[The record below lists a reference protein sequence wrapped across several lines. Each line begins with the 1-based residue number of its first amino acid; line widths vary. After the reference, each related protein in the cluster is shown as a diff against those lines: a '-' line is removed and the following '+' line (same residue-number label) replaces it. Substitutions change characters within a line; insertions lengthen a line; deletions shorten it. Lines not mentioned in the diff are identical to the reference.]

1 MTATPTMYGLGFRCA
16 NTFWKAPGV
25 YFHMHQTSSPYHVRA
40 GRNHYFGAEIFFC
53 QRCRDTLF
61 WPIGPCIILSPIQT
75 HPRVRAQ
82 PSVPEVILPHL

>member
-1 MTATPTMYGLGFRCA
+1 
-16 NTFWKAPGV
+16 
-25 YFHMHQTSSPYHVRA
+25 MHQTSSPYHVRA